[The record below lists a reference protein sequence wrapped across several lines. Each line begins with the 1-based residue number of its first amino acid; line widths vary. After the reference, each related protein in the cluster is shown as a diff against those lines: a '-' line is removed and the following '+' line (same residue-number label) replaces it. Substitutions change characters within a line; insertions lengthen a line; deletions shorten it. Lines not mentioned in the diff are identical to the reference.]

1 MNDIPVT
8 FWLSQALNDQN
19 TDLRNALQELA
30 AAGGKYAVLSHSWIS
45 AIMLDHKLAKVLE
58 KLLAECNITLHDCH
72 SPFGGVLDLN
82 VPEQSLRR
90 QMLLR
95 HKLAMEIAASFGVK
109 TITIHPGSDRFFPEI
124 PLVKHLDLMRAS
136 LDELVPYAEKCDMV
150 IAIENSLSRAAS
162 PEKVVLLKNEYKSK
176 HLGLCYDS
184 GHANQLDNGRY
195 MPNGTIW
202 KYWQMVG
209 VPEPAW
215 QDNRTILESMLP
227 AMVNCH
233 LHDNDGS
240 DDSHSIPGEGNTPW
254 QLVMEMLKKAPRL
267 QSVQCEVKIDPR
279 YTITQVCSKF
289 KELGL
294 LA

>member
-1 MNDIPVT
+1 MLDVPVT
-8 FWLSQALNDQN
+8 FWLSQTLDNES
-19 TDLRNALQELA
+19 TELFNALQELA

-45 AIMLDHKLAKVLE
+45 SIMLDHKLAKVLE
-58 KLLAECNITLHDCH
+58 KLLAECNITLHDSH

-95 HKLAMEIAASFGVK
+95 HKLAMEIAASFGVR

-124 PLVKHLDLMRAS
+124 PLAKHLDLMRAS

-150 IAIENSLSRAAS
+150 IAIENSMSRAAS